1 MGTLMRAGLALA
13 LFACGAFAFTL
24 MVTLEMSGQHSA
36 DVLLARVWETV
47 LGATLGVAMAL
58 LIERASAALF
68 PGFAAARKE
77 THT

>member
-1 MGTLMRAGLALA
+1 
-13 LFACGAFAFTL
+13 

-47 LGATLGVAMAL
+47 LGAALGVAMAL

-68 PGFAAARKE
+68 PGFAAARNE